1 MDGSLLLNPT
11 WSCYTSG
18 GFSSPHTLYLQTWIR
33 LTPRFTTDCI
43 KKMEGDVKV
52 PHTCVLLNGHGGS
65 NSYGCKVKLDFIHIL
80 LLFNIF
86 ICVLLFLSQPQS
98 ENSCTFCPSVRPPPN
113 MCSDFSEYHKKEG
126 CCSPYSSNLSIYANS
141 IGIYNLISTDC
152 LWNTDFT
159 DSLFSMCLGVRLCT
173 PNFGVCERW
182 RLWGRRWRCHIFVR
196 WAQRLEEGKM
206 SGVHEC
212 GSKKTMT

>member
-1 MDGSLLLNPT
+1 MWKCPT
-11 WSCYTSG
+11 PVFFLMATEAATPMAAKWSWILYTSYFFLT
-18 GFSSPHTLYLQTWIR
+18 FSFVSCCFSHSQKTAALFVHQWDHHP
-33 LTPRFTTDCI
+33 
-43 KKMEGDVKV
+43 
-52 PHTCVLLNGHGGS
+52 TCVLTS
-65 NSYGCKVKLDFIHIL
+65 V
-80 LLFNIF
+80 NI
-86 ICVLLFLSQPQS
+86 
-98 ENSCTFCPSVRPPPN
+98 T
-113 MCSDFSEYHKKEG
+113 KKEG

-159 DSLFSMCLGVRLCT
+159 DSLFSMRLGVRLCT
-173 PNFGVCERW
+173 HPNFGVCERW

>member
-1 MDGSLLLNPT
+1 MWKCPT
-11 WSCYTSG
+11 PVFFLMATEAATPMAAKWSWILYTSYFFLT
-18 GFSSPHTLYLQTWIR
+18 FSFVSCCFSH
-33 LTPRFTTDCI
+33 
-43 KKMEGDVKV
+43 
-52 PHTCVLLNGHGGS
+52 S
-65 NSYGCKVKLDFIHIL
+65 
-80 LLFNIF
+80 
-86 ICVLLFLSQPQS
+86 QS
-98 ENSCTFCPSVRPPPN
+98 ENSCTFCPSVTPPPN

-159 DSLFSMCLGVRLCT
+159 DSLFSMRLGVRLCIH

-182 RLWGRRWRCHIFVR
+182 RLWGRRWRCHIFVQ

-212 GSKKTMT
+212 GSKKTMTEHLRVISRISTPKCHLDCTCGFNGCWFFSC